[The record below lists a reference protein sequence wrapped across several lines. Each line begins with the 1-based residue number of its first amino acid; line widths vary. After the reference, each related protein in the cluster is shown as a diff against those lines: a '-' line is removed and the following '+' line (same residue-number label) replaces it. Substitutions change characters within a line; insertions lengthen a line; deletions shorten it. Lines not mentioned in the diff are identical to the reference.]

1 MGLKWNLVDKATFT
15 LSNSNLTATST
26 TTQDC
31 CRATVGRSTGK
42 WYYSV
47 LFNSGNTMIGVA
59 RSIATIYSSTSGFS
73 INTAAGKKYGSSAA
87 WSAAAY
93 STAIA
98 VNSII
103 DLAID
108 FDALSATYYKNS
120 VSLGSFTFA
129 LTGSGL
135 IYPALFSPGA
145 VGKATIIPSTDKIA
159 GYSWWDPSIDF
170 TPRRTTDILN
180 YGIAK
185 SIFR

>member
-1 MGLKWNLVDKATFT
+1 MGLKWNPADKATFT
-15 LSNSNLTATST
+15 LSNNNLTATCT

-31 CRATVGRSTGK
+31 CRATAGRATGK

-47 LFNSGNTMIGVA
+47 LFNSGNIMIGVA

-73 INTAAGKKYGSSAA
+73 INTGAGKKYGSSAA
-87 WSAAAY
+87 WSAATY

-98 VNSII
+98 INSII

-108 FDALSATYYKNS
+108 FDALSATYYKNGT
-120 VSLGSFTFA
+120 SLGTFTFA
-129 LTGSGL
+129 LSGSGL

-145 VGKATIIPSTDKIA
+145 VGSVTIIPSTDKIA
-159 GYSWWDPSIDF
+159 GYSWWDPSLEF
-170 TPRRTTDILN
+170 TLRRTTDVLN
-180 YGIAK
+180 YGITK